1 MTTLP
6 SSAASVHELGAFV
19 RQQRQN
25 ANLSVRQLSALTGVS
40 NPYLSQ
46 IERGLRRP
54 SAEILQRL
62 ARGLSLSAESL
73 YARAGLLDSS
83 TVAPSPDVRRAIWHD
98 SRLDTDQRRA
108 LLEAYDRFVD
118 ARADRRFVADQPDQD
133 HTTKTLPKE
142 HVMTST
148 SSEKKDPEAAQVV
161 LDALSPLYAVV
172 GASDLAVEKLREL
185 GTKAAQD
192 AGAGIDQLQDN
203 AGSDVARVV
212 KGVRQAPTAALN
224 QALGA
229 VAKGQKQYSE
239 LAERGKDVAD
249 KTRGGQAVDQAAAT
263 AAGLLSQAGALVEK
277 SRSKVAGRTEKSRKA
292 AAKTRDAAI
301 HQMEHTKDQAAHA
314 MDQAQQVVADQA
326 GHLRD
331 GVTEVARRGSEG
343 VKPLA
348 RRRRTSDAVPA
359 KAETKAPSVA
369 GAGLEAGSTAPV
381 AKRSGKKT
389 ASKRTVTTAGP
400 AKPVTASVTPAR
412 DYVPPMPSNSRLPK
426 LTESSKSS

>member
-1 MTTLP
+1 M
-6 SSAASVHELGAFV
+6 SELGAFV

-62 ARGLSLSAESL
+62 AQGLSLSAESL

-83 TVAPSPDVRRAIWHD
+83 TVALSPDVRRAIGHD
-98 SRLDTDQRRA
+98 VALDTEQRRE
-108 LLEAYDRFVD
+108 LLGMYDRFVN
-118 ARADRRFVADQPDQD
+118 ARADRRFIVDQPVLY
-133 HTTKTLPKE
+133 HTSKTPPKE
-142 HVMTST
+142 HVMTDA
-148 SSEKKDPEAAQVV
+148 SSEKKDPAATQVV
-161 LDALSPLYAVV
+161 RDALSPIYAVV

-192 AGAGIDQLQDN
+192 AGDGIDQLQESAEN
-203 AGSDVARVV
+203 AGSDVAKVV
-212 KGVRQAPTAALN
+212 KGVRHAPTAALN

-229 VAKGQKQYSE
+229 VARGQKQYSE

-249 KTRGGQAVDQAAAT
+249 KTRSGQVVDQAATT
-263 AAGLLSQAGALVEK
+263 AAGLLSQAGALVDK
-277 SRSKVAGRTEKSRKA
+277 SRSKAVGRTEKSRKA

-314 MDQAQQVVADQA
+314 MDQAQHVVADQA

-331 GVTEVARRGSEG
+331 GVTEVTRRGSEG
-343 VKPLA
+343 VKPIP
-348 RRRRTSDAVPA
+348 RRRRSNEPA
-359 KAETKAPSVA
+359 RSSEAAPTKGETKASSVA

-381 AKRSGKKT
+381 AKRVGKKA
-389 ASKRTVTTAGP
+389 ASKRTAKAAA
-400 AKPVTASVTPAR
+400 AKPATASVTPAR
-412 DYVPPMPSNSRLPK
+412 DYVPPMPRNSRLPK